1 MASVKMR
8 NDFILETEAHCA
20 RVLDKEA
27 GIRNKRCLGWLSKSM
42 ESYFGT
48 LSPTAPAGFGV
59 LHVVTLRRPGNT
71 LWQ

>member
-27 GIRNKRCLGWLSKSM
+27 GIRNKWCTIGDGCLNG
-42 ESYFGT
+42 GT
-48 LSPTAPAGFGV
+48 LC
-59 LHVVTLRRPGNT
+59 
-71 LWQ
+71 